1 MLQKLIYLFI
11 FLMMSVPLA
20 YSQSVIPLY
29 PAEIPNSRPSPDSE
43 QTTTTGGKTRIA
55 KVSVPTLTVFT
66 PEKNKS
72 NGTAVL
78 ICPGGGYS
86 IIAIGHEGYDVAK
99 EFNKLGVTAFVLKY
113 RLPDSRIMTDK
124 ETGPLQDALQAMKVI
139 REGAS
144 SWNIN
149 PNRIGIMGFSAGGH
163 LAASAGTRYSEKI
176 PGLTSALS
184 LRPDFMIL
192 VYPVISFTDA
202 LTHKGS
208 RTRLLD
214 SLQSSEKIEA
224 FSAEQ
229 NVDQQTPPTF
239 LVHAGDDRTVKVGN
253 SIAFYEALNGHG
265 VQAELHIYPYGGHGF
280 GLKNVKA
287 ADSWFERCR
296 NWMSTNKWL

>member
-86 IIAIGHEGYDVAK
+86 IIAIGHEGFDVAK

-296 NWMSTNKWL
+296 N

>member
-1 MLQKLIYLFI
+1 
-11 FLMMSVPLA
+11 
-20 YSQSVIPLY
+20 
-29 PAEIPNSRPSPDSE
+29 
-43 QTTTTGGKTRIA
+43 
-55 KVSVPTLTVFT
+55 
-66 PEKNKS
+66 
-72 NGTAVL
+72 
-78 ICPGGGYS
+78 
-86 IIAIGHEGYDVAK
+86 
-99 EFNKLGVTAFVLKY
+99 
-113 RLPDSRIMTDK
+113 
-124 ETGPLQDALQAMKVI
+124 
-139 REGAS
+139 
-144 SWNIN
+144 
-149 PNRIGIMGFSAGGH
+149 MGFSAGGH

-287 ADSWFERCR
+287 ADSWLFVQ
-296 NWMSTNKWL
+296 NLATAVN